1 MTNIDSNLMP
11 ATVKAVSRECGRDNF
26 SWNTLCDCVAET
38 FRFTEQEK
46 KAFRQNRTARLIGA
60 IPFAAGCEEPARTAL
75 AHLSVYMIE
84 IRGGRIIGGHTPE
97 DNASPLARL
106 RLISSFKGGD
116 RDIIDH
122 GMYKLALI
130 MLRGYEQSK
139 DDDAWRYIYNP
150 LNDGSWDAEAMK
162 AELTRAH
169 NAHPCEALD
178 VILPDAYGVVILW

>member
-1 MTNIDSNLMP
+1 MT
-11 ATVKAVSRECGRDNF
+11 
-26 SWNTLCDCVAET
+26 
-38 FRFTEQEK
+38 
-46 KAFRQNRTARLIGA
+46 
-60 IPFAAGCEEPARTAL
+60 
-75 AHLSVYMIE
+75 E
-84 IRGGRIIGGHTPE
+84 IRGGRIIGGHAPE

-106 RLISSFKGGD
+106 RLIASFKGGN
-116 RDIIDH
+116 REIIDH

-130 MLRGYEQSK
+130 MLRGYERSK

-178 VILPDAYGVVILW
+178 AILPVDIPEVFLW